1 MAATMIFMV
10 LLCVWR
16 WSWYFKIIWFLWIH
30 HVPMHD
36 WCKFRRDMFINS
48 GDIAHWNMEKLP
60 ILYNGN
66 FSLPWKRMLLL
77 SDRCNILQ
85 ATSDR
90 SKQYVYQFWE
100 QSVDNWTFYK
110 LISIFH
116 KFICITTITHKIV
129 NIFIWPWLLTFI
141 WPWLW
146 VWPLTL
152 TILRKYSFS
161 IFSFFSKSRDVKSW
175 RRTSNGGALTEA
187 PFYKERDATNQ
198 KPLRLPVQKLWPIMW
213 FSQKWW
219 PWPWPLSDLKK

>member
-1 MAATMIFMV
+1 MCIPIAGRPRGGTITIAKIFV
-10 LLCVWR
+10 R
-16 WSWYFKIIWFLWIH
+16 
-30 HVPMHD
+30 
-36 WCKFRRDMFINS
+36 
-48 GDIAHWNMEKLP
+48 
-60 ILYNGN
+60 
-66 FSLPWKRMLLL
+66 KRGLGVMYQLRTGMLLL

-161 IFSFFSKSRDVKSW
+161 IFSFFSKSRDVKTW
-175 RRTSNGGALTEA
+175 RRTS
-187 PFYKERDATNQ
+187 KRRDAYRSAI
-198 KPLRLPVQKLWPIMW
+198 L
-213 FSQKWW
+213 
-219 PWPWPLSDLKK
+219 

>member
-161 IFSFFSKSRDVKSW
+161 IFSFFSKSRDVKTW
-175 RRTSNGGALTEA
+175 RRTS
-187 PFYKERDATNQ
+187 KRRDAYRSAI
-198 KPLRLPVQKLWPIMW
+198 L
-213 FSQKWW
+213 
-219 PWPWPLSDLKK
+219 